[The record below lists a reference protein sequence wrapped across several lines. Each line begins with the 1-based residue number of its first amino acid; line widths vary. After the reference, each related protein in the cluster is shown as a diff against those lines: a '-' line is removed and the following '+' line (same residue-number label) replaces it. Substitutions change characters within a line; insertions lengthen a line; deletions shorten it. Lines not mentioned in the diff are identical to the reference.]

1 MMSYERVNDVVRE
14 LRVMITKAPIPD
26 KARGLLADAVW
37 ELNNPSIIKV
47 NGQEMR
53 DCLAL
58 HHDD

>member
-1 MMSYERVNDVVRE
+1 MMSYKRVNDVVKE
-14 LRVMITKAPIPD
+14 LRVMIAEAPIPD
-26 KARGLLADAVW
+26 KARGQLADVVW
-37 ELNNPSIIKV
+37 ELNNPSVIKI